1 MASNRKGSVA
11 RKTHDV
17 RLVEISE
24 RSGREQIALV
34 LLLAPLRLMDTKQVA
49 NVDGVAQYENVTRA
63 IMPAKIQLVRV
74 NLNLLGDRFSVNDIG
89 DELPASY
96 EEAWTQE
103 VAEKM

>member
-24 RSGREQIALV
+24 RSGREQIARV
-34 LLLAPLRLMDTKQVA
+34 LLLAPLRWMDTKQVA

-74 NLNLLGDRFSVNDIG
+74 NLNLLGDRFSVTDI
-89 DELPASY
+89 
-96 EEAWTQE
+96 WR
-103 VAEKM
+103 